1 MSGHPVTGVG
11 PGLAMC
17 GHPGAG
23 SCRRGK
29 PLFGCRVTGRA
40 EREAGCGSRATGS
53 NCDYDPKPQ
62 HRLCDF
68 NAGLPKKSHVWEEA
82 NTKNQTKPYLRPS
95 SAPWRAGSSNLTK
108 SCSVRYDQ

>member
-40 EREAGCGSRATGS
+40 EREAGRGSRATGS
-53 NCDYDPKPQ
+53 KLTQLGLRLSVGFQGRAIWIADA
-62 HRLCDF
+62 HRGDGKRYVVG
-68 NAGLPKKSHVWEEA
+68 AGPRIIARLPA
-82 NTKNQTKPYLRPS
+82 TILQKNLADLR
-95 SAPWRAGSSNLTK
+95 
-108 SCSVRYDQ
+108 